1 MDLFELLFLFSLDIY
16 PGVELL
22 DHMLLLFL
30 FFKFKKLFFFWPC
43 REACGILVPRP
54 GIEPRPTAVKV
65 PSPNQWTTREFPIFR
80 FLRNFHTVF
89 HIGCSNL
96 HSHQQC
102 SRVPFFLH
110 PLQHLL
116 FVFFFDD
123 NHSDRC
129 EVISHCGFGLHFS
142 DD

>member
-22 DHMLLLFL
+22 DRMLLLFL